1 MTITVSAPGK
11 VHLTSAHIVVY
22 GKPAILCSI
31 GLRTYVSI
39 SEKKLAG
46 KIVIKNEVLHLEE
59 KVTADELIKEAKNAM
74 LVWDIFRKTND
85 LKKLKSLIQNPQ
97 NFVKIALGETLL
109 SLKKDLKDVVITIK
123 SDVPRGANFGGSAS
137 VAAAICASLFTY
149 FKKDLD
155 KEKINALVYQ
165 IERIAHGNP
174 SGGDNTVIVYGG
186 LLWFRKETEFLKL
199 FQNLQFREAPKFL
212 IVNSGK
218 PEESTAEMVGMVAK
232 LFHSRPKYAETIFNQ
247 MEKFKKEYLLGLR
260 KNDLEE
266 MIRITKND
274 VRFLAKL
281 GVVSDQTKKIISNL
295 EELGAGV
302 SVSGGA
308 GKKKGSGAL
317 IVLAKDYKTVK
328 EYCIK
333 SKLQFFEVQFQTE
346 GVRIEHGA

>member
-22 GKPAILCSI
+22 GKPALLCSI

-39 SEKKLAG
+39 SEKKLSG
-46 KIVIKNEVLHLEE
+46 KISIENEVLHLEE
-59 KVTADELIKEAKNAM
+59 KVTSEELIKEAKNAM
-74 LVWDIFRKTND
+74 LVWESFRKTND
-85 LKKLKSLIQNPQ
+85 IKKLKDLIQNPQ

-109 SLKKDLKDVVITIK
+109 SLKSDLKDVVITIK
-123 SDVPRGANFGGSAS
+123 SDVPQGANFGGSAS
-137 VAAAICASLFTY
+137 VAASICGSLFTY

-199 FQNLQFREAPKFL
+199 FQNLEFRDSPKFL

-218 PEESTAEMVGMVAK
+218 PEESTAEMVTKVAK
-232 LFHSRPKYAETIFNQ
+232 LFHSRPKYTETIFNQ
-247 MEKFKKEYLLGLR
+247 MENFKKEYLLALR
-260 KNDLEE
+260 KNDLAE
-266 MIRITKND
+266 MIRVTRQD

-281 GVVSDQTKKIISNL
+281 GVVSDQTKKIISDL

-317 IVLAKDYKTVK
+317 IVLSKDYKPIK
-328 EYCIK
+328 EYCTK
-333 SKLQFFEVQFQTE
+333 NKLEFFDVEFQTE
-346 GVRIEHGA
+346 GIRVEK